1 MQPHQPGLTGRIK
14 EPSMKIA
21 RLAALSALFCLALL
35 VSGCGQAPEQT
46 TAAPG
51 AQPTTQR
58 TNQSRKSQLDT
69 ILERGTIRVG
79 FDTFKPWAM
88 KDKDGNYI
96 GFEIEVARKLAED
109 MGVKVEFVPTKW
121 SGIIPALL
129 TGKFDIIIGGMSIT
143 PMRNLKVNFSIPYE
157 FSGMSIVA
165 GSAMAGG
172 RSTLADFNTP
182 DTTIAVRLGT
192 TAAEAAKNFLP
203 DAKKLF
209 FDEESQTIQELLNG
223 RVHAVVASNP
233 LPSNLAKEYPDKLYL
248 PLGDDFT
255 KEPISFAVPKGDPDY
270 LNWLDNWVRVTMSK
284 GWLQNRYHYWF
295 FTNEWESQLQ

>member
-1 MQPHQPGLTGRIK
+1 
-14 EPSMKIA
+14 MKTA
-21 RLAALSALFCLALL
+21 RLAALAALFCLALL
-35 VSGCGQAPEQT
+35 TLGCGQPPQQNANGTPDQ
-46 TAAPG
+46 
-51 AQPTTQR
+51 
-58 TNQSRKSQLDT
+58 KSQLET

-143 PMRNLKVNFSIPYE
+143 PARNLKVNFSIPYE

-165 GSAMAGG
+165 SRELAGG
-172 RSTLADFNTP
+172 RSTLEEFNTP

-192 TAAEAAKNFLP
+192 TAAETAKNFLP
-203 DAKKLF
+203 NAKKLF

-223 RVHAVVASNP
+223 RVQAVVASNP
-233 LPSNLAKEYPDKLYL
+233 LPFNLAKEYADTLYL
-248 PLGDDFT
+248 PLSDDFT
-255 KEPISFAVPKGDPDY
+255 KEPISFAVRKGDPDY

-284 GWLQNRYHYWF
+284 GWLQNRYQYWF
-295 FTNEWESQLQ
+295 YTSEWENQLQ